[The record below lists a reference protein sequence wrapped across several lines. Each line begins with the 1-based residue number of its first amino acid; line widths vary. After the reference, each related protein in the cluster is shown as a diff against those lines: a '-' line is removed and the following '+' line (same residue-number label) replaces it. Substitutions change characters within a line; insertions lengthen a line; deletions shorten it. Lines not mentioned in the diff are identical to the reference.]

1 MRYLV
6 VILLVWLGVCQG
18 YAQDYETDFREIQRL
33 FQERAKSSHT
43 HLQDYLQDYSY
54 TPYSDE
60 VHLMQGVLYVEK
72 EKYKQ
77 AHKAFQKVEVK
88 NLSRSSESMY
98 YFYLGYANLQ
108 QEEYEKALSCMQKL
122 KNRQNPYFLQATY

>member
-6 VILLVWLGVCQG
+6 VILLVWIGVCKG
-18 YAQDYETDFREIQRL
+18 YAQDYETDFREAQRL
-33 FQERAKSSHT
+33 FQERAKSTQT
-43 HLQDYLQDYSY
+43 HLQDYLQDYPY

-88 NLSRSSESMY
+88 NLARSSESMY
-98 YFYLGYANLQ
+98 YFYLGYAHLQ
-108 QEEYEKALSCMQKL
+108 QKDFRYHL
-122 KNRQNPYFLQATY
+122 